1 VIVSVLRVPVR
12 EGAADELARAF
23 AELDVFEHARRSGG
37 FIGGRLLRPL
47 QPGEPMLVVAEWEDA
62 AAYQSWLDNPVR
74 HRIGERLGFLLEGDV
89 PVGVLYE
96 AEP

>member
-12 EGAADELARAF
+12 EGAAEELARAF

-37 FIGGRLLRPL
+37 FLGGRLLRPL
-47 QPGEPMLVVAEWEDA
+47 QAEEPMLVVAEWEDA
-62 AAYQSWLDNPVR
+62 AAYEAWLDNPVR

-89 PVGVLYE
+89 ADGALYE
-96 AEP
+96 TDP